1 MRLDTL
7 TLVREAHTED
17 AASIGEVHAEA
28 WRVAYRDLFEPKF
41 LAGQVEARR
50 GQWADL
56 LAGDGLPG
64 AVLLAERG
72 HRVVAFSHFGPSGE
86 GDGKG
91 EIFACYA
98 RPSAWGT
105 GVASTLMQR
114 VQESLAETR
123 HRDIRAWTLSGANR
137 SRHFYRKVG
146 FRESGRRREWDYGD
160 GRPVLELEY
169 VRSIRH
175 LRH

>member
-7 TLVREAHTED
+7 TLVREARAED
-17 AASIGEVHAEA
+17 AVSIGEVHAEA
-28 WRVAYRDLFEPKF
+28 WRVAYRDLFESKF
-41 LAGQVEARR
+41 LAAQVEVRR
-50 GQWADL
+50 RQWADM
-56 LAGDGLPG
+56 LADLQPHGT
-64 AVLLAERG
+64 VLLAERG
-72 HRVVAFSHFGPSGE
+72 HRVVAFSHFGPAEE

-98 RPSAWGT
+98 RPSAWAS
-105 GVASTLMQR
+105 GVASTLLQR
-114 VQESLAETR
+114 VQEALAEAR
-123 HRDIRAWTLSGANR
+123 FRDIRAWTLSGANR
-137 SRHFYRKVG
+137 ARHFYRKEG

>member
-7 TLVREAHTED
+7 TLVREARTAD
-17 AASIGEVHAEA
+17 SASIGEVHAEA
-28 WRVAYRDLFEPKF
+28 WRVAYRDLFESRF
-41 LAGQVEARR
+41 LAAQVELRR
-50 GQWADL
+50 GQWKDM
-56 LAGDGLPG
+56 LAGGDLPG
-64 AVLLAERG
+64 TVLLAERG
-72 HRVVAFSHFGPSGE
+72 HRVAAFSHFGTSAE
-86 GDGKG
+86 DGKG

-114 VQESLAETR
+114 VQEALAEAR

-137 SRHFYRKVG
+137 SRHFYRKEG

>member
-7 TLVREAHTED
+7 TLVREARKQD

-28 WRVAYRDLFEPKF
+28 WRVAYRDLFESKF
-41 LAGQVEARR
+41 LAAQVEIRR
-50 GQWADL
+50 GQWADML
-56 LAGDGLPG
+56 GDPKLPG
-64 AVLLAERG
+64 TLLVAERG
-72 HRVVAFSHFGPSGE
+72 HRVVAFSHFGPAEE

-98 RPSAWGT
+98 RPTAWGT
-105 GVASTLMQR
+105 GVASTLLQR
-114 VQESLAETR
+114 VQETLADQR

-137 SRHFYRKVG
+137 SRHFYRKEG

>member
-1 MRLDTL
+1 M
-7 TLVREAHTED
+7 REAHAED
-17 AASIGEVHAEA
+17 SASIGEVHAEA
-28 WRVAYRDLFEPKF
+28 WRVAYRDLFESRF
-41 LAGQVEARR
+41 LAAQVEIRR

-56 LAGDGLPG
+56 LADGDLRGT
-64 AVLLAERG
+64 VLLAERG
-72 HRVVAFSHFGPSGE
+72 HRVVAFSHFGTSGE
-86 GDGKG
+86 DGKG

-114 VQESLAETR
+114 VQEALAEAR
-123 HRDIRAWTLSGANR
+123 HRDIRVWTLSGANR
-137 SRHFYRKVG
+137 SRHFYRKEG